1 MFNDKRNSLWYSKW
15 NKQIIRYIYTKG
27 SEIMKG
33 CSTLL
38 LIREMQVLMIM
49 GQNLKAWQYD
59 EAVEKQGLCYI
70 AGGNVN

>member
-1 MFNDKRNSLWYSKW
+1 
-15 NKQIIRYIYTKG
+15 
-27 SEIMKG
+27 MKG

-59 EAVEKQGLCYI
+59 EAVEK
-70 AGGNVN
+70 